1 MGQPIYTAYT
11 GGTITGCNTDENC
24 SKIFAGATCG
34 PQGLCGFNFPKTASM
49 VQRLIRPLR
58 HLSGAAMFS

>member
-1 MGQPIYTAYT
+1 MGQPIYTAYSD
-11 GGTITGCNTDENC
+11 GTVTGCNTDENC

-34 PQGLCGFNFPKTASM
+34 PQGLCGFNFTKTVSM

-58 HLSGAAMFS
+58 HLS